1 MTPPSSAVGE
11 NKSTTA
17 NNDVDR
23 CSMII
28 TISILVAMI
37 IGAAFCYYYLWG
49 NYGMSE
55 LSLTIGPL
63 AGTIVECAAFM
74 AMGIASTY
82 FAYLMT
88 CPS

>member
-1 MTPPSSAVGE
+1 MVQSTEAVQS
-11 NKSTTA
+11 KASTE

-37 IGAAFCYYYLWG
+37 IGGAFCYYYLWG

-63 AGTIVECAAFM
+63 AGTIVECTAFM
-74 AMGIASTY
+74 VIGIASTY
-82 FAYLMT
+82 FACLMF